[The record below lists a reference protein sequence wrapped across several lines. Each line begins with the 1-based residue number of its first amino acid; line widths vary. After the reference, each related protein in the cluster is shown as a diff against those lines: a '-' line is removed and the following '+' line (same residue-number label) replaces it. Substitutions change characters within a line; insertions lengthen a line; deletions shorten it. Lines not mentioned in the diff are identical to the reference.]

1 MRDQEWDSS
10 STELYSLHLA
20 ELVLCLSSLDSVD
33 GESTLGIVDE
43 TEVLACLLN
52 RDHIHVAGRVVGI
65 CSHFPVD
72 LDESLHDDLGNFSA
86 IEGVL
91 QSVSKEDNERKA
103 VSLLVGTRT
112 TRTLLA
118 DCWAQ
123 YFAFIA
129 THDAFG
135 A

>member
-72 LDESLHDDLGNFSA
+72 LDESLHDDLGDFPA

-91 QSVSKEDNERKA
+91 QSVSKEHNKRQA
-103 VSLLVGTRT
+103 VPLLV
-112 TRTLLA
+112 RTLTARKSLA
-118 DCWAQ
+118 DP
-123 YFAFIA
+123 
-129 THDAFG
+129 
-135 A
+135 

>member
-20 ELVLCLSSLDSVD
+20 ELVLCLSGLDSVD
-33 GESTLGIVDE
+33 CESTLGIVDE
-43 TEVLACLLN
+43 SEVLASLLN
-52 RDHIHVAGRVVGI
+52 RDHIHVPGRVVGV

-72 LDESLHDDLGNFSA
+72 FDEPLHDDLGDFSA

-91 QSVSKEDNERKA
+91 QSVSKEYNERKA
-103 VSLLVGTRT
+103 VSLLVRTRT

-118 DCWAQ
+118 DCWMQ
-123 YFAFIA
+123 CFAFVA
-129 THDAFG
+129 THDGFG